1 MPVFILLKEKIMWS
15 KTYSQKVTGL
25 DAEQLWKVWTDVNQW
40 HTWQDD
46 IEYAKLDGEFS
57 AGQSILFKPKGSSEI
72 KIELTRVE
80 PNQRFVDLTRFPL
93 AKMYDTHE
101 IIEHGNQL
109 EVKTTVSLQ
118 GILAPLWRKLV
129 AEDIAN
135 SLDIQTERL
144 IARAKN
150 A

>member
-1 MPVFILLKEKIMWS
+1 MWS
-15 KTYSQKVTGL
+15 KTYIQKVSGL
-25 DAEQLWKVWTDVNQW
+25 NAEQLWKVWTDVNQW

-57 AGQSILFKPKGSSEI
+57 AGQSISFKPKGGSEI

-80 PNQRFVDLTRFPL
+80 PNQTFVDLTRFPL

-101 IIEHGNQL
+101 IIEQGGQL
-109 EVKTTVSLQ
+109 EVKTTISMD

-129 AEDIAN
+129 AEEIAN
-135 SLDIQTERL
+135 SLKAQTERL
-144 IARAKN
+144 IERAKN
-150 A
+150 V